1 MYLKLKLPIVYV
13 ASGLLCILQHIYT
26 GYGELLTINVQNQ
39 VKYRKIQHK
48 TRTKQKLIIP
58 CSKIAYI
65 HMHKA
70 CKLYYLHVI
79 HMKN

>member
-39 VKYRKIQHK
+39 VTFRKIQN
-48 TRTKQKLIIP
+48 KLEQN
-58 CSKIAYI
+58 
-65 HMHKA
+65 
-70 CKLYYLHVI
+70 
-79 HMKN
+79 KN

>member
-39 VKYRKIQHK
+39 VKWQNRNQNK
-48 TRTKQKLIIP
+48 TKMNYSVL
-58 CSKIAYI
+58 
-65 HMHKA
+65 
-70 CKLYYLHVI
+70 
-79 HMKN
+79 